1 VRAPDR
7 EFPFNPEEWTS
18 MDTNPQALQDRAREL
33 QERVLPQ
40 LEEARRSLSDLN
52 GRAMSFIRANPGT
65 CLLGAVA
72 LGFIV
77 GRIAS
82 RR

>member
-1 VRAPDR
+1 
-7 EFPFNPEEWTS
+7 
-18 MDTNPQALQDRAREL
+18 MDVNAQQLQDKARQL
-33 QERVLPQ
+33 QENMVPQ
-40 LEEARRSLSDLN
+40 LEEARRNLEDFN
-52 GRAMSFIRANPGT
+52 TRVVSFVRANPGT

-72 LGFIV
+72 VGFIV